1 MLSFCSMRALVMAV
15 VLLAGTPACRR
26 SDGSHPATA
35 STQAATQA
43 PRSASEC
50 KACNGEWG
58 VHGLLQVES
67 CLCRTHDSG
76 KVCHDGLECEGECVV
91 EDGKLQVIEPGPPRR
106 GYFLG
111 RCSEFDHVF
120 GCNKLL
126 MDGTGTQPISLEEP
140 PGEVCVD

>member
-1 MLSFCSMRALVMAV
+1 MLSFCFMRAWLMAAVLVF
-15 VLLAGTPACRR
+15 GTPGCRR
-26 SDGSHPATA
+26 GDGPRAAA
-35 STQAATQA
+35 SSQAATQA

-67 CLCRTHDSG
+67 CLCRTHDVG
-76 KVCHDGLECEGECVV
+76 KVCRDGLECEGECVV
-91 EDGKLQVIEPGPPRR
+91 EVGKTQVVEPGPPRR
-106 GYFLG
+106 GFFLG

-126 MDGTGTQPISLEEP
+126 MDGTGAQPTSLEEP